1 MSEFFSKYSRLIFIS
16 STLLVLL
23 MILWNTN
30 LFLKEFKREER
41 TKMEVL
47 SAAIQKLSQPD
58 VKDEDLPLLT
68 SIISSN
74 KTIPIIIIKQDSVIH
89 DTGNINTVDEQKL
102 LQMSKAFAQYNP
114 PIHIMDLSAGGDLKL
129 YYGNSLLLNR
139 LQYFPFVL
147 TLIFLLFLATI
158 FQYYKTGKISDDN
171 KLWTGIA
178 KETAH
183 QIGTPLSSLMGW
195 IEMLKTE
202 ENLSVPVEELEK
214 DVQRLTVISQR
225 FSKIGSTPVLET
237 LNISEETQKSISYL
251 KARSSNL
258 VQFQKVI
265 PHNVSAKI
273 NPQLYSWVIENLV
286 KNAIDAMDGKGK
298 VSITITESKK
308 SVFVD
313 VADTGKGIPASK
325 FKEVFKP
332 GFTTKK
338 RGWGLGLS
346 LVKRIIEQY
355 HDGKIFVKSSKIDEG
370 TVFRIVLKK

>member
-1 MSEFFSKYSRLIFIS
+1 
-16 STLLVLL
+16 
-23 MILWNTN
+23 
-30 LFLKEFKREER
+30 
-41 TKMEVL
+41 
-47 SAAIQKLSQPD
+47 
-58 VKDEDLPLLT
+58 
-68 SIISSN
+68 
-74 KTIPIIIIKQDSVIH
+74 
-89 DTGNINTVDEQKL
+89 
-102 LQMSKAFAQYNP
+102 
-114 PIHIMDLSAGGDLKL
+114 
-129 YYGNSLLLNR
+129 
-139 LQYFPFVL
+139 
-147 TLIFLLFLATI
+147 LATI

-355 HDGKIFVKSSKIDEG
+355 HDGKIFVKSSKKDEG
-370 TVFRIVLKK
+370 TVFRIELKK